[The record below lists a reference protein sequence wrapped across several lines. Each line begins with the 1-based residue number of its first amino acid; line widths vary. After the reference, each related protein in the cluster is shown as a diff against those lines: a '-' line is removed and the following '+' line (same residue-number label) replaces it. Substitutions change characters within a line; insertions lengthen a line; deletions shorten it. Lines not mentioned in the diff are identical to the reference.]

1 LLLVLR
7 IAMIPSRFALL
18 AFVTSLLL
26 LMPTVDAHAQDRT
39 SETQR
44 TVTVSGTGEASAVPD
59 QAIVRFA
66 IETQAKDAETA
77 RSQNAAAARNA
88 MNAARSFDIADE
100 DIQMES
106 LRLQPRRE
114 YNRQTGQTED
124 LGYVALR
131 TVRVQVSDIDELPG
145 MIAKVINSGA
155 NRLEGIKYDLEDR
168 TPVRNEALRKA
179 AESARS
185 KADLLAQALSA
196 SLGTVQQINEQ
207 SFSSPQPRMNVQL
220 EAMSRRSADDSAPEP
235 DAFAAGQITVS
246 AQIQVTFLL
255 E

>member
-1 LLLVLR
+1 
-7 IAMIPSRFALL
+7 MIPFRSILL
-18 AFVTSLLL
+18 TLATSLLL
-26 LMPTVDAHAQDRT
+26 LMSTATSQAQDGSSQAPRT
-39 SETQR
+39 A
-44 TVTVSGTGEASAVPD
+44 TVSGTGEASAVPD
-59 QAIVRFA
+59 QATVRFA
-66 IETQAKDAETA
+66 IETEAEDAETA
-77 RSQNAAAARNA
+77 RGQNATAARNA
-88 MNAARSFDIADE
+88 MNAARSFDIPDE

-114 YNRQTGQTED
+114 YNRETGKTED

-131 TVRVQVSDIDELPG
+131 TVRVQVSDLDDLPG
-145 MIAKVINSGA
+145 MIAEVINKGA
-155 NRLEGIKYDLEDR
+155 NRLEGVEYDLEDR

-185 KADLLAQALSA
+185 KADLLAQTLGA
-196 SLGTVQQINEQ
+196 SLGAVQQINEQ

-220 EAMSRRSADDSAPEP
+220 EAMSMRSADNAAPEP
-235 DAFAAGQITVS
+235 DAFAAGQITVT